1 MRVFR
6 IVLIVI
12 CSVFISIFICG
23 AIMGIFDV
31 GLGKG
36 DYEGLFFVLFT
47 ALTIGISYPLLKYL
61 KLLKKDSGKTV
72 EKKKFESTEETENK
86 VSAVNKN
93 YINELRELAKLKE
106 EGIITEEELAELKSF
121 QEALGITDAEAA
133 EMNVKAAIKAA
144 AKDGEITEEEE
155 ESIKKAADKSELDD
169 SEVKKAIDDALE
181 KNDD

>member
-12 CSVFISIFICG
+12 FSVFISIFICG

-36 DYEGLFFVLFT
+36 DYEVLFFVLFT

-93 YINELRELAKLKE
+93 YINELRELAELKE
-106 EGIITEEELAELKSF
+106 KGIITEEEF
-121 QEALGITDAEAA
+121 QQKKETILSESSESITDSEFV
-133 EMNVKAAIKAA
+133 ESIQSQ
-144 AKDGEITEEEE
+144 TEE
-155 ESIKKAADKSELDD
+155 
-169 SEVKKAIDDALE
+169 SEVL
-181 KNDD
+181 

>member
-36 DYEGLFFVLFT
+36 DYEVLFFVLFT

-93 YINELRELAKLKE
+93 YINELRELAELKE
-106 EGIITEEELAELKSF
+106 KGIITEEEF
-121 QEALGITDAEAA
+121 QQKKETILSESSESITDSEFV
-133 EMNVKAAIKAA
+133 ESIQSQ
-144 AKDGEITEEEE
+144 TEE
-155 ESIKKAADKSELDD
+155 
-169 SEVKKAIDDALE
+169 SEVL
-181 KNDD
+181 